1 MRRYMMNRDRLT
13 RGRSYRSYTES
24 QTRLGLPERVESALI
39 YPLSLLLG
47 LFVPVV
53 GWVLAW
59 LLGLGVFFFEK
70 NRNVRRH
77 GLQAAF
83 VFGSLSVLLAVVN
96 LLKIFLGGIPLLGF
110 LTTFGLG
117 LLGLVIFWVMIIL
130 AVFLTVMALMRPD
143 YRLPFISNLI
153 DRMV

>member
-1 MRRYMMNRDRLT
+1 MMNRGRLT
-13 RGRSYRSYTES
+13 RGGSYTNN

-47 LFVPVV
+47 LLVPVI

-59 LLGLGVFFFEK
+59 LLGLGVFYFEK
-70 NRNVRRH
+70 NRTVRRH
-77 GLQAAF
+77 GLQSAF
-83 VFGSLSVLLAVVN
+83 VFGTLSVLKALVG
-96 LLKIFLGGIPLLGF
+96 LLTIFLGGIPLLGF
-110 LTTFGLG
+110 LTTAVLG
-117 LLGLVIFWVMIIL
+117 LLGWVIFWVMIIL
-130 AVFLTVMALMRPD
+130 AIFLTVMAFMRPD

>member
-1 MRRYMMNRDRLT
+1 MMNRDQLT
-13 RGRSYRSYTES
+13 RGRSYTNN

-47 LFVPVV
+47 LFVPVI

-59 LLGLGVFFFEK
+59 LLGLGVFYFER
-70 NRNVRRH
+70 NRTVRRH
-77 GLQAAF
+77 GLQSAF
-83 VFGSLSVLLAVVN
+83 VFGTLSVLSAVVG
-96 LLKIFLGGIPLLGF
+96 LLKVFLGGIPLLGF

-117 LLGLVIFWVMIIL
+117 LLGLAIFWVMIIL

>member
-1 MRRYMMNRDRLT
+1 MMNRDQLT
-13 RGRSYRSYTES
+13 RGRSYTNN

-47 LFVPVV
+47 LFVPVI

-59 LLGLGVFFFEK
+59 LLGLGVFYFER
-70 NRNVRRH
+70 NRTVRRH
-77 GLQAAF
+77 GLQSAF
-83 VFGSLSVLLAVVN
+83 VFGTLSVLSAVVG
-96 LLKIFLGGIPLLGF
+96 LLKVFLGGIPLLGF

-117 LLGLVIFWVMIIL
+117 LLGLAIFWVMIIL

-153 DRMV
+153 DRMI

>member
-1 MRRYMMNRDRLT
+1 MRQYMMNRDRTT
-13 RGRSYRSYTES
+13 RSRSYTNS
-24 QTRLGLPERVESALI
+24 QTRLGLPERLEGALI

-47 LFVPVV
+47 LFVPVI

-59 LLGLGVFFFEK
+59 LLGLGVFYFVK

-77 GLQAAF
+77 GLQSAF
-83 VFGSLSVLLAVVN
+83 VFGTLSDLSAVVG

-130 AVFLTVMALMRPD
+130 AVFLTIMALMKP
-143 YRLPFISNLI
+143 
-153 DRMV
+153 

>member
-1 MRRYMMNRDRLT
+1 MMNRDRLT

-47 LFVPVV
+47 LVVPVI

-117 LLGLVIFWVMIIL
+117 LLGLAIFWVMIIL

>member
-1 MRRYMMNRDRLT
+1 MNRDRLT
-13 RGRSYRSYTES
+13 RGRSYTDS

-47 LFVPVV
+47 WLVPVI

-59 LLGLGVFFFEK
+59 LLGLGVFYFER

-77 GLQAAF
+77 GLQSAF
-83 VFGSLSVLLAVVN
+83 VFGTLSVLLAIVGFLRIV
-96 LLKIFLGGIPLLGF
+96 LGGIFVIGGMIS
-110 LTTFGLG
+110 FGLG
-117 LLGLVIFWVMIIL
+117 LLALVIFWVMIIL

>member
-1 MRRYMMNRDRLT
+1 MMNRGRLT
-13 RGRSYRSYTES
+13 RGGSYTNN
-24 QTRLGLPERVESALI
+24 QTRLGLPERLEGALI

-47 LFVPVV
+47 LFVPVI

-59 LLGLGVFFFEK
+59 LLGLGVFYFEK

-77 GLQAAF
+77 GLQSAF
-83 VFGSLSVLLAVVN
+83 VFGSLSVLAAVVG

-130 AVFLTVMALMRPD
+130 AVFLTIMALMKPD
-143 YRLPFISNLI
+143 YR
-153 DRMV
+153 

>member
-1 MRRYMMNRDRLT
+1 MNRDRLT
-13 RGRSYRSYTES
+13 RGRSYRSYTQS

-47 LFVPVV
+47 LFVPVM

-70 NRNVRRH
+70 NPNVRRH
-77 GLQAAF
+77 GLQSAF
-83 VFGSLSVLLAVVN
+83 VFGSLSVLLAIVSF
-96 LLKIFLGGIPLLGF
+96 LKFVLGGVFLLGGVIA
-110 LTTFGLG
+110 FGLG
-117 LLGLVIFWVMIIL
+117 ALGWVIFWVMIIL
-130 AVFLTVMALMRPD
+130 AVFLTVMAFIRPD

-153 DRMV
+153 DRMI